1 MTRTTTPRQTQDPT
15 PSSTQDRPR
24 IRAQGRPQTQ
34 ISRRR
39 LRPPA
44 TPWPALLVLL
54 ILSCSSLSRAQQPLG
69 IIMQAEPLYIPAIG
83 LEVPLPEGCIAS
95 AASPN
100 STIRA
105 TIRPNEGEWFI
116 LIQSLGRSAGHAN
129 AAQLTDQI
137 LDRLR
142 KQYGVVRTFEDPV
155 THERK
160 EELLETR
167 VRPIERIPNLLIADL
182 PAERAYVSVPEF
194 SGSAERYVGYTVIET
209 TPTEYVIFELSSP
222 MDQIGVAKATY
233 EMVVASSVFTDA
245 NAEIAKRGKRIARG
259 IEVLAS
265 IDIDT
270 FEKVI
275 ALNESRWERLFIP
288 DPTGL
293 EEADIEIGYRKIHC
307 WKGTRGE
314 LDPDRPPAAF
324 DQNERDEGYLLKM
337 DVRVLQQIGPG
348 PEDREPVD
356 TTAIYFQSLDGR
368 SEAWRITMTRHSNF
382 ETPTFS
388 EIGARHDASLKIH
401 IEGPGT
407 PATEIRP
414 LFSTEGYISQIS
426 AFLMPQ
432 LLAAAGITGDYAFY
446 AYRTVDQK
454 VRMRED
460 SLKRVE
466 GRLGVFSLETVFRDE
481 IPPQVTLLR
490 EDASIIRTSMPQ
502 GRIWEPTTPERLLK
516 LWQSKGL
523 PLD

>member
-15 PSSTQDRPR
+15 PHPAQDWSQ
-24 IRAQGRPQTQ
+24 IRAQSQPQTQ
-34 ISRRR
+34 NPCRR

-83 LEVPLPEGCIAS
+83 LEVPLPEGCIAN
-95 AASPN
+95 AASPD

-142 KQYGVVRTFEDPV
+142 KQFGVVRTFVDPV
-155 THERK
+155 THEPK
-160 EELLETR
+160 EELIETR

-194 SGSAERYVGYTVIET
+194 SGSSERYIGYTVIET

-222 MDQIGVAKATY
+222 MAQIGVAKATY
-233 EMVVASSVFTDA
+233 EMVVASSIFTDA
-245 NAEIAKRGKRIARG
+245 NAEIAERGKRIARG
-259 IEVLAS
+259 IEILAS

-270 FEKVI
+270 LEEVI
-275 ALNESRWERLFIP
+275 ALNESRWERLFVP
-288 DPTGL
+288 DPSGL
-293 EEADIEIGYRKIHC
+293 EEADIEIGYRQIRC

-314 LDPDRPPAAF
+314 LNPDRPPAAF
-324 DQNERDEGYLLKM
+324 DQTGYLLRM
-337 DVRVLQQIGPG
+337 DVRVLQQIGPR

-368 SEAWRITMTRHSNF
+368 SEAWRITMTRRSNF
-382 ETPTFS
+382 ETSTFS

-414 LFSTEGYISQIS
+414 LFSTDGYVSQIS

-502 GRIWEPTTPERLLK
+502 RRIWEPTTPERLRK